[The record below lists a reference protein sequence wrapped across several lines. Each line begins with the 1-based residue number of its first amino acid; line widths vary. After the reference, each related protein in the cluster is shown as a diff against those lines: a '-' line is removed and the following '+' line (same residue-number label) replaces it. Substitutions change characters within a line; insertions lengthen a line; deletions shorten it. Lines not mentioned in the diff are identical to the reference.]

1 MKTKLIIMIILF
13 AVTSI
18 NSQGKLP
25 YREIPMMKESYTAQ
39 NTVARMIDGLGFRYY
54 WATERRGQR
63 LSANCKS
70 FVRLIKYDAAPHQDR
85 F

>member
-25 YREIPMMKESYTAQ
+25 YREIPMMEESYTAQ
-39 NTVARMIDGLGFRYY
+39 NTVA
-54 WATERRGQR
+54 
-63 LSANCKS
+63 
-70 FVRLIKYDAAPHQDR
+70 
-85 F
+85 